1 MLAKL
6 FSMLEYSTTP
16 LDTNPFT
23 EQIVG
28 EWSLPDEVC
37 FCACPHSPVH
47 IQHFCRSREM
57 MKMMLAGTSVWG
69 TMACLSLSADFL
81 GRGKSSARR

>member
-37 FCACPHSPVH
+37 FVYAH
-47 IQHFCRSREM
+47 ILLS
-57 MKMMLAGTSVWG
+57 TSSIF
-69 TMACLSLSADFL
+69 A
-81 GRGKSSARR
+81 ARKI